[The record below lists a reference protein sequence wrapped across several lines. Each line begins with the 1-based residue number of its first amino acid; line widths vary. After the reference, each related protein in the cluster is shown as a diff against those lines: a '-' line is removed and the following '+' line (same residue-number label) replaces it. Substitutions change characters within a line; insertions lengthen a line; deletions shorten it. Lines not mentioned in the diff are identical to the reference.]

1 MSYSRGR
8 VTPDPH
14 QCAYYYTLI
23 YEHGLAIPIDKH
35 THYRFQMSQI
45 TITSHTPKYSQD
57 NSWSLLT
64 QVVSGKLISVICKS
78 HFLIAFVGYV
88 PVKQFCLISSS
99 HFKQILVID
108 LEMWANCPE
117 ITPFHLPK
125 SKAGYVID
133 TLYSFI
139 WDLTLWH
146 QSSSYVLRKHLVRQY
161 WHFSQGRE
169 IGVPWQLECFQD
181 NVTLKTG
188 SYRLYRNSVIIFI

>member
-1 MSYSRGR
+1 MSMS
-8 VTPDPH
+8 
-14 QCAYYYTLI
+14 
-23 YEHGLAIPIDKH
+23 LAIPIDKH

-45 TITSHTPKYSQD
+45 TRTAHTPKYSQD

-78 HFLIAFVGYV
+78 PFSDCVCGYV

-117 ITPFHLPK
+117 ITTFHLPK
-125 SKAGYVID
+125 SKAGYAID

-161 WHFSQGRE
+161 WHFSQGSE

-188 SYRLYRNSVIIFI
+188 SYHLYRNSVIIFI

>member
-8 VTPDPH
+8 VTPRPTSVWLLSH
-14 QCAYYYTLI
+14 LI
-23 YEHGLAIPIDKH
+23 YEHEFSLSYWQTYTLSIPNESDNQNS
-35 THYRFQMSQI
+35 TYTQI
-45 TITSHTPKYSQD
+45 
-57 NSWSLLT
+57 LT
-64 QVVSGKLISVICKS
+64 RQQLVTADTGSFWKTNLCNLQKPFSDCVC
-78 HFLIAFVGYV
+78 GYV

-139 WDLTLWH
+139 WDLTLWL

-188 SYRLYRNSVIIFI
+188 SYRLYRN